1 MTSSTNKRARRLRLL
16 RSYISM
22 LGGAF
27 RRSCN
32 ALARGRV
39 LKAHKRLAQT
49 VSGTVAG
56 HRLSLSDKALQ
67 TAQKQQAFARLSCR
81 LKPMRI
87 APPRDA
93 TSSGAERSAR
103 ARRPFSVTS
112 LPPESLH
119 LSAFTDARSFLA
131 ESGDKAFSAS
141 AYDDDMAPAD
151 DSATAAKKVW
161 CFGCVCVCV
170 CFVCLAEGK
179 GNAGKN
185 GKVCGDRV
193 GGLDLLLQGRKSG
206 GSHGAVP
213 LGCGVVRHLE
223 EPAQERL
230 GIG

>member
-151 DSATAAKKVW
+151 DSATAAKKAASQEKIDKL
-161 CFGCVCVCV
+161 F
-170 CFVCLAEGK
+170 AAQAAK
-179 GNAGKN
+179 RAAS
-185 GKVCGDRV
+185 
-193 GGLDLLLQGRKSG
+193 LQAKAQPSHVLSRQ
-206 GSHGAVP
+206 GSMAAPSRQNSMAP
-213 LGCGVVRHLE
+213 LRQ
-223 EPAQERL
+223 A
-230 GIG
+230 